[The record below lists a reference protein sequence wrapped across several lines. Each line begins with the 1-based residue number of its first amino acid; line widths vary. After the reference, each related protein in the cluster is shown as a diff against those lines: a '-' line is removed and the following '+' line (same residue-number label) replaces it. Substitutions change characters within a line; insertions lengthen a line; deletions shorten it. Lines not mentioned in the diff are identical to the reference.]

1 MLTLFWNMLQPE
13 DLRMPQLYRFDSYT
27 SVKSADS
34 WKQTVMQLL
43 RDGKMSLI
51 ELSFSADRLNRIV
64 VIE

>member
-1 MLTLFWNMLQPE
+1 
-13 DLRMPQLYRFDSYT
+13 MPPLYRFDSYT

-43 RDGKMSLI
+43 RDGKMGLI
-51 ELSFSADRLNRIV
+51 ELTFSADRLNRIV

>member
-43 RDGKMSLI
+43 RDGKMGLI
-51 ELSFSADRLNRIV
+51 ELTFSADRLNRIV